1 MIYRFL
7 KVVEKKYGKSVLDQ
21 ALDVTTQDIKFNRI
35 GFGKLTKPVDFIKI
49 FNRSLKVCLK
59 C

>member
-1 MIYRFL
+1 MIFKFL
-7 KVVEKKYGKSVLDQ
+7 KAVEKKYGKSVVSQ

-35 GFGKLTKPVDFIKI
+35 GFGKLTNPVDFIKI
-49 FNRSLKVCLK
+49 FNRSLKLCLR